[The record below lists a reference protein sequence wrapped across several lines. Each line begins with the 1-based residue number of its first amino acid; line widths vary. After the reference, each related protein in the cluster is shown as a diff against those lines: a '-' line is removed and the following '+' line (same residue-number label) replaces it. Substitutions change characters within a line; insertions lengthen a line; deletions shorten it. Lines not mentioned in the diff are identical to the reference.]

1 LNKKEKFGTFQ
12 GVFTPSILTILG
24 VIMYLRFSWV
34 LGNIGLLGTIT
45 IVTIATMVTILTGFS
60 VSALSTNMKIGG
72 GGAYFIISRSLGIEP
87 GAAIGIWLYLA
98 QAIGI
103 AFYVT
108 GFSEYFHHVYPFVNP
123 KMLSI
128 IALIILTITAI
139 KSVNFALKTQFFILA
154 LIMSSIIAFFLG
166 HPPVH
171 TFNEVELIQ
180 THKESFWIVC
190 AVFFPAVTGILSGI
204 GMSGDLKDPS
214 KSLPLGTLGAVGF
227 SYIIYLII
235 PFFLHHLVQDERV
248 LILNPYIME
257 DIAIRK
263 EFIFAGVLGATLS
276 SALGSLLSAP
286 RTLQALSKDKILPLF
301 MGRSSGKN
309 KEPQIATLI
318 SFGIALFFIFIGD
331 LNFIAPILTM
341 FTLTT
346 YGLLNFSAAIESLIG
361 SPSWRPTFKVH
372 WLISLSGTF
381 LCFAIMIMINP
392 IATFIATIIS
402 IITFYVVKT
411 RHIKASWG
419 DTRYGIYSLL
429 THFSILRLDMN
440 QIDVKNWLPNII
452 VFSGS
457 PTKRWHLIELANS
470 FSHGKSL
477 LTVATVLSESSAN
490 SFDRLDE
497 MHKTIKAYIKD
508 RDIEALVKIYLSSNI
523 YDGMQTL
530 IKAYG
535 FGPISPNT
543 IIVGNTNKE
552 NNFLEFINTIR
563 TCTEFNKNIVIIDID
578 EDINIDINK
587 EKTIDLWWN
596 QKSSNADLGMALAFM
611 LNTSDNWRNSK
622 LFIKTIITD
631 EKDKQESESRLK
643 SFIDQGRFN
652 ATPIVYVMHD
662 KNPFALITEES
673 KNSDFVFL
681 GLRTFNENERNEEYG
696 VYYKDLLSNIS
707 KLPTTALVLSSEKI
721 EFKNIFQNQE
731 DIVN

>member
-1 LNKKEKFGTFQ
+1 MKNKEKFGTFQ
-12 GVFTPSILTILG
+12 GVFTPSILTIIG

-34 LGNIGLLGTIT
+34 LGNVGLVETIT
-45 IVTIATMVTILTGFS
+45 IVTIATMVTLLTGLS
-60 VSALSTNMKIGG
+60 VSALSTNMKVGG
-72 GGAYFIISRSLGIEP
+72 GGAYYIISRSLGIEP

-103 AFYVT
+103 AFYIT
-108 GFSEYFHHVYPFVNP
+108 GFAEYFHHVYPLVNP
-123 KMLSI
+123 KILSVV
-128 IALIILTITAI
+128 ALVLLTITAI
-139 KSVNFALKTQFFILA
+139 KSVNLALKTQFFILA
-154 LIMSSIIAFFLG
+154 LIISSIIAFFLG
-166 HPPVH
+166 HPPSN
-171 TFNEVELIQ
+171 TFSEIELMQ
-180 THKESFWIVC
+180 AHKESFWIVF

-204 GMSGDLKDPS
+204 GMSGDLKNPS

-235 PFFLHHLVQDERV
+235 LLFLHHLVKDERI

-263 EFIFAGVLGATLS
+263 EFIFAGILGATLS

-286 RTLQALSKDKILPLF
+286 RTLQALSKDRIMPLF
-301 MGRSSGKN
+301 MGRCSGDN
-309 KEPQIATLI
+309 KEPQIATII
-318 SFGIALFFIFIGD
+318 SFSIALIFIFMGG

-372 WLISLSGTF
+372 WIFSLSGTI
-381 LCFAIMIMINP
+381 LCFAIMFMINP
-392 IATFIATIIS
+392 GATLIATIVSIATFY
-402 IITFYVVKT
+402 FVKT
-411 RHIKASWG
+411 KNIKASWG

-429 THFSILRLDMN
+429 TQFAILRMDREK
-440 QIDVKNWLPNII
+440 IDVKNWLPNII

-457 PTKRWHLIELANS
+457 PTKRWHLIQIANS

-490 SFDRLDE
+490 SFDRLHE
-497 MHKTIKAYIKD
+497 MHKTIKSYIKD
-508 RDIEALVKIYLSSNI
+508 RDIEALIKIYLSPNI

-535 FGPISPNT
+535 FGPITPNT
-543 IIVGNTNKE
+543 IILGNSQKTE
-552 NNFLEFINTIR
+552 NFLEFIQTIR
-563 TCTEFNKNIVIIDID
+563 TCTTFNKNIVIVDKD
-578 EDINIDINK
+578 ENIDISIDK

-611 LNTSDNWRNSK
+611 LNTSDNWTNSR
-622 LFIKTIITD
+622 LFIRTIITD

-652 ATPIVYVMHD
+652 ATAIVEVMHD
-662 KNPFALITEES
+662 NNPFALITEKS
-673 KNSDFVFL
+673 RNSDFVFL
-681 GLRTFNENERNEEYG
+681 GLRTFNEEESDEDYG
-696 VYYKDLLSNIS
+696 NYYKNLLSNIS
-707 KLPTTALVLSSEKI
+707 NLPTTALVLSSEKI
-721 EFKNIFQNQE
+721 EFKNIFQDQG
-731 DIVN
+731 DMPA